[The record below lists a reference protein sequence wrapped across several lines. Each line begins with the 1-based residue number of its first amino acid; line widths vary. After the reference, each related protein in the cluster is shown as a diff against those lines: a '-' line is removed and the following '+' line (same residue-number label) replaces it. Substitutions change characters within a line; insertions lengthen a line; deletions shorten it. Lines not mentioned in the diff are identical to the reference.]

1 MSSFVEPADMGDAL
15 AEYRRR
21 LADHAS
27 DELIADFI
35 VFCWQAVDPGRVAT
49 LNLSDEL
56 VDACAYQLSELLKLA
71 ATACGKRS
79 APLFWKR
86 YIEWADLAEALSID
100 ECKLFMLRS
109 PAYVE
114 PAFYVFLASGGAE
127 MRSEAMSLL
136 AQYSDAT
143 TTRSR
148 YVRSVLES
156 RLRTE
161 RAFR

>member
-1 MSSFVEPADMGDAL
+1 MSSFVEPADIGEAL

-21 LADHAS
+21 LADHAN

-49 LNLSDEL
+49 LDLSDEL
-56 VDACAYQLSELLKLA
+56 VDACADQLSELLKLA
-71 ATACGKRS
+71 TTTCGKWS

-86 YIEWADLAEALSID
+86 YIEWADLAEVLSID
-100 ECKLFMLRS
+100 ECKLFMHRS
-109 PAYVE
+109 AEYVE
-114 PAFYVFLASGGAE
+114 PAFFVFLASGGAE
-127 MRSEAMSLL
+127 MRSEAMILL
-136 AQYSDAT
+136 AQHSDAT

-156 RLRTE
+156 RRRTE